1 MRNREARLSSSGG
14 PDARSEAGCAM
25 RSALRFC
32 LGVPA
37 RRGTILGPSPE
48 GLAMR
53 LREATP
59 EDAEAIVA
67 VPVAA
72 WRAAYV
78 GIVPEPALAA
88 MSVGEKTERRRHSLM
103 LSAGD
108 ATSAFEGESYAISL
122 LRRAQRVGLG
132 RRLMT
137 AMSTCLG
144 ELGFTTAIL
153 WAARDNSPARL
164 FTEFVAGLSPQEA
177 RGDRTIRRPKSPT
190 PGTCPSQGHE
200 RLTRLGGLTVIDPV
214 FLRSLA

>member
-122 LRRAQRVGLG
+122 LRRAPTGWPWPPAHDSHVDLPRGIGLHDGHSLG
-132 RRLMT
+132 RARQFART
-137 AMSTCLG
+137 AL
-144 ELGFTTAIL
+144 
-153 WAARDNSPARL
+153 
-164 FTEFVAGLSPQEA
+164 
-177 RGDRTIRRPKSPT
+177 
-190 PGTCPSQGHE
+190 H
-200 RLTRLGGLTVIDPV
+200 
-214 FLRSLA
+214 